1 MWNVYVATLLILY
14 APSHKYHG
22 KRHRS
27 SADSISTNSS
37 GIIRISSGGENDA
50 LIETTSFNDQRK
62 DEAIHT
68 ITYHAEQQSTADL
81 LAPLTG
87 PVVKQDWHTSFIFQL
102 MLYLS
107 LCLIFLTQL
116 NFARTLQLLL

>member
-37 GIIRISSGGENDA
+37 GIVRISSGGENDA

-68 ITYHAEQQSTADL
+68 ITYHTEQQSTADL

-102 MLYLS
+102 MLS
-107 LCLIFLTQL
+107 MFDFPHSTQL
-116 NFARTLQLLL
+116 NFARTLLL